1 MDEMIGW
8 SMELSTGNR
17 ACWVATSCRLRPSSS
32 GHLLPDSGGG
42 ELAKSL
48 AMCTCVREVGCRMS
62 CHFGI
67 GFSKSFCRQYIA
79 CSAVPGWRSHFPVST
94 DNCRA

>member
-1 MDEMIGW
+1 MMDEMIGW

-17 ACWVATSCRLRPSSS
+17 ACRVATSCSLRPSSS

-48 AMCTCVREVGCRMS
+48 AKCTCVREVGCRMS

-67 GFSKSFCRQYIA
+67 GFFQVVLQ
-79 CSAVPGWRSHFPVST
+79 AVHCLQCCARVALPFSCFH
-94 DNCRA
+94 